1 METNTK
7 DEESSPEAEV
17 TKAPEAVVAEA
28 APEVLRAPVVQ
39 TIRTSLFN
47 APFAPPGKKAYLSA

>member
-47 APFAPPGKKAYLSA
+47 APFAPPGK

>member
-1 METNTK
+1 METDTQ
-7 DEESSPEAEV
+7 DDESSPEAVEAPEAEV
-17 TKAPEAVVAEA
+17 TKAPECAVAEI

-47 APFAPPGKKAYLSA
+47 APFAPPGK

>member
-17 TKAPEAVVAEA
+17 TKAPEAVVTEP

-47 APFAPPGKKAYLSA
+47 APFAPPGK

>member
-1 METNTK
+1 METNA
-7 DEESSPEAEV
+7 EESAPEAAETPEAKV

-28 APEVLRAPVVQ
+28 APKVLKAPVVQ

-47 APFAPPGKKAYLSA
+47 SPFAPPGK

>member
-1 METNTK
+1 MDAMETNTQ

-17 TKAPEAVVAEA
+17 TKAPEAVVTEP

-47 APFAPPGKKAYLSA
+47 APFAPPGK